1 MADFITKKE
10 NARRLAI
17 IIVCVI
23 LDAVAL
29 AVGIYALKEANFI
42 EKKPENP
49 KRITKLLEDVKLQR
63 EKNKLIENDLLTYG
77 KTIGWKVDPAGSID
91 RFTSA
96 PLQAGA
102 MKNFLS
108 DIARPPKDREAK
120 GEKSLF
126 QLLGVTKPYK
136 RWDDPGGGENLYLT
150 NLFDEL
156 LAKENE
162 FKTKIGDLEKQID
175 DERKKEK
182 SVRDQT
188 DVENAAVQKDI
199 DGGVAPNQ
207 AAAGHIGDY
216 IRLLKELNQLQ
227 KTHHE
232 ELANLEKETIDA
244 QNKATETKNDFLRKR
259 SAAEAVKA
267 DYKKRI
273 NTIVHVRA
281 EADELREADG
291 EILSLNEA
299 RQLAYISLLRE
310 DRLFQGTKFTV
321 FSLEKGGQKLEKG
334 FIEVVEVREDLSS
347 ICAILKVNSADYP
360 LKVGDKIFNALY
372 EGGRSR
378 HIAFAGRFTG
388 RLSNEEAANLIRKF
402 GDHYQD
408 RVDEKTNYVV
418 VAEGYEEHP
427 NFKSAQEYGIKILR
441 EKILYDYL
449 GVKRD

>member
-49 KRITKLLEDVKLQR
+49 KRITKLIEDVKLQR
-63 EKNKLIENDLLTYG
+63 ETNRAIENDLLSYG
-77 KTIGWKVDPAGSID
+77 KTVGWKFDPAGSVD
-91 RFTSA
+91 RFVSA
-96 PLQAGA
+96 PLQADA
-102 MKNFLS
+102 LKHFLS
-108 DIARPPKDREAK
+108 DIARPAKDREQK

-162 FKTKIGDLEKQID
+162 FKGKIDQLEKDIKT
-175 DERKKEK
+175 ERDKEEAVKK
-182 SVRDQT
+182 QT
-188 DVENAAVQKDI
+188 DAENAAVQKDI
-199 DGGVAPNQ
+199 DGGVAPNA

-227 KTHHE
+227 KSHAE

-244 QNKATETKNDFLRKR
+244 QNKLTETRNDFLRKR
-259 SAAEAVKA
+259 AAAEAVKA

-273 NTIVHVRA
+273 NTIVHIRA
-281 EADELREADG
+281 EAAELREPDG
-291 EILSLNEA
+291 EILSVNVGRE
-299 RQLAYISLLRE
+299 LAYISLLRK
-310 DRLFQGTKFTV
+310 DRLFQGTKFIV
-321 FSLEKGGQKLEKG
+321 YSLEKGGQKLDKG
-334 FIEVVEVREDLSS
+334 VIEVVEVREAVSS
-347 ICAILKVNSADYP
+347 ICSVLKVNSPDWP
-360 LKVGDKIFNALY
+360 LKVGDKIYNELY

-378 HIAFAGRFTG
+378 YIAFAGRFTG
-388 RLSNEEAANLIRKF
+388 KLSNEEAANLIRSF

-408 RVDEKTNYVV
+408 KVDEKTNYVV

-427 NFKSAQEYGIKILR
+427 NFKAAQEYGIKILR